1 MRSENVDDASS
12 TAAFGLAGG
21 SAAVVVAALA
31 AAAFMP
37 PGHVGARSLVMAVT
51 VGVLAATL
59 TDWRAC
65 AGVAVLAALIFVGFL
80 AHRDG
85 VLTGDPSAWPYTIMI
100 GLAAVLGRGE
110 RWRRRA
116 ALGEPGRIPDVYR
129 EDVAPHS

>member
-1 MRSENVDDASS
+1 MRRENVDDASS

-65 AGVAVLAALIFVGFL
+65 AGIAVLAALIFVGFL

-100 GLAAVLGRGE
+100 GLAAVFGRGR
-110 RWRRRA
+110 RWLRRA
-116 ALGEPGRIPDVYR
+116 ALREADGVVDVFQ
-129 EDVAPHS
+129 

>member
-1 MRSENVDDASS
+1 MRTEEVDDASS

-21 SAAVVVAALA
+21 CAAAVVAALA

-37 PGHVGARSLVMAVT
+37 PGHLGARMLVMAVT
-51 VGVLAATL
+51 VGILAAVL

-65 AGVAVLAALIFVGFL
+65 AGVAVVAALIFVGFL

-85 VLTGDPSAWPYTIMI
+85 VLTGDTRAWPYTIII
-100 GLAAVLGRGE
+100 GVAAVLGRGR
-110 RWRRRA
+110 RWMRHA
-116 ALGEPGRIPDVYR
+116 ALREDDSIPDFYR